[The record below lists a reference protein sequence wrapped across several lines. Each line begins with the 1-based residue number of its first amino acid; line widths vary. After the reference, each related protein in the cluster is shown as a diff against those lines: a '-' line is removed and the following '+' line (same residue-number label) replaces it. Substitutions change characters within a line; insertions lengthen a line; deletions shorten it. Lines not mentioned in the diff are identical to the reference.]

1 MQNIRE
7 VLRNTDITNYKFA
20 SFAFTL
26 LASTCC
32 IALGTG
38 VSYNVT
44 VLQGIGSEEVQQ
56 FYGIAASSFQSFEWS
71 YICPSLVFAFISS
84 FSSKLIVDVRS
95 AGVHKCLAFEY
106 RLFVLPDIFLFNYF
120 KFMY

>member
-71 YICPSLVFAFISS
+71 YICPSLVFPFICGFMIDTSIGLRFV
-84 FSSKLIVDVRS
+84 FSI
-95 AGVHKCLAFEY
+95 
-106 RLFVLPDIFLFNYF
+106 LFLHTLDFNFGEGGHYMYF
-120 KFMY
+120 MELV